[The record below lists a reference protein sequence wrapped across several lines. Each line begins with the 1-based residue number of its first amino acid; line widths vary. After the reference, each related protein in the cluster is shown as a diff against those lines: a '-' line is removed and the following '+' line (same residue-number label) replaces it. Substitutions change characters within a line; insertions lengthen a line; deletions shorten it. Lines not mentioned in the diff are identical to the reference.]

1 MPVNINSAFDND
13 AKASCVAQITMK
25 MQKSAIYSIALTNL
39 QTTVIIK
46 LPRENQMRKMLN
58 KEINTIKLMYIDI
71 QSN

>member
-39 QTTVIIK
+39 PTTVIIK
-46 LPRENQMRKMLN
+46 LPRESQMKKCSIKKLVQLN
-58 KEINTIKLMYIDI
+58 
-71 QSN
+71 